1 MMSVRGETLPAR
13 PHDVMDRL
21 MFLDF
26 LTSFWTFVPVRAIL
40 GVVTAACGTW

>member
-13 PHDVMDRL
+13 PHDVMDRPML
-21 MFLDF
+21 LDF
-26 LTSFWTFVPVRAIL
+26 LTSLWASIPIGAIL